1 MRKVL
6 LLGASGNIGTQSLD
20 IFEADR
26 ASFELVGI
34 SVGKQTDKVE
44 PILERFPSIKSVYCI
59 DEGFAGDLKKKH
71 PELKVFS
78 GENGLSELIR
88 SSDADMVENALV
100 GFSGLVPS
108 VTALEENKILC
119 LANKE

>member
-44 PILERFPSIKSVYCI
+44 PILERFPSIKGVYCI
-59 DEGFAGDLKKKH
+59 DEGFAGDFH
-71 PELKVFS
+71 QDRNMS
-78 GENGLSELIR
+78 SEPQVHSFAVAQSR
-88 SSDADMVENALV
+88 
-100 GFSGLVPS
+100 
-108 VTALEENKILC
+108 
-119 LANKE
+119 